1 MNAKAQT
8 HSPRAPAGRWH
19 RSEASTII
27 AVILVSVAI
36 LASLVV
42 ADRVFDIDYYD
53 LVRDPN
59 AIARNPGY
67 FGIVSNIGVILWIV
81 GAAAA
86 LQAFAATAAA
96 GAKPLRRTLLAGG
109 LFAALMGIDDFL
121 MLHEAV
127 ATTGIPEEI
136 VLVPHMILLCALCY
150 CAYTVRAATPRLLL
164 AGSVLSMGLSFA
176 ADMAPIQVGGATF
189 VEEAFKLV
197 GILFLTVYLVAI
209 SHQALRHGGASQR
222 PAIG

>member
-1 MNAKAQT
+1 MASVRSRNDHRRHLRFRR
-8 HSPRAPAGRWH
+8 HSR
-19 RSEASTII
+19 
-27 AVILVSVAI
+27 
-36 LASLVV
+36 SLVV
-42 ADRVFDIDYYD
+42 ADRVFGIDYYD

-67 FGIVSNIGVILWIV
+67 FGIVSNVGVIFWIV

-86 LQAFAATAAA
+86 FQAFAATAAA
-96 GAKPLRRTLLAGG
+96 GATPLRRTLLAGG

-127 ATTGIPEEI
+127 ATTGIPEEV
-136 VLVPHMILLCALCY
+136 VLVPHMMLLCALCY

-164 AGSVLSMGLSFA
+164 VGSVLSMGLSFA
-176 ADMAPIQVGGATF
+176 ADMAPIHVGGATF

-197 GILFLTVYLVAI
+197 GILFLSTYLITI

-222 PAIG
+222 PVIA

>member
-8 HSPRAPAGRWH
+8 HSPPAGAGRWH
-19 RSEASTII
+19 QSEAGTII

-36 LASLVV
+36 LALLVV
-42 ADRVFDIDYYD
+42 ADRVFGIDYYD

-67 FGIVSNIGVILWIV
+67 FGIVSNIGVIFWIV

-86 LQAFAATAAA
+86 LQAFAATRAE
-96 GAKPLRRTLLAGG
+96 GTTPLRRTLLAGG

-127 ATTGIPEEI
+127 ATTGIPEEV
-136 VLVPHMILLCALCY
+136 VLVPHMLVLCALCY

-164 AGSVLSMGLSFA
+164 VGSVLSMGLSFA
-176 ADMAPIQVGGATF
+176 ADMAPIHVGGATF

-197 GILFLTVYLVAI
+197 GILFLSAYLVTI
-209 SHQALRHGGASQR
+209 SHQALRHGGALQR

>member
-8 HSPRAPAGRWH
+8 HSPPVRAGRWH
-19 RSEASTII
+19 RSEASSII
-27 AVILVSVAI
+27 AVMLVSVGI

-42 ADRVFDIDYYD
+42 ADRVFGIDYYD

-59 AIARNPGY
+59 AIAHNPGY
-67 FGIVSNIGVILWIV
+67 FGLVSNIGIILWIF

-86 LQAFAATAAA
+86 LQAFAAT
-96 GAKPLRRTLLAGG
+96 GAEGATPLRRTLLAGG

-136 VLVPHMILLCALCY
+136 VLVPHMLVLFTLCY
-150 CAYTVRAATPRLLL
+150 CAYAVRAATPRLLL
-164 AGSVLSMGLSFA
+164 VGSVLSMGLSFA
-176 ADMAPIQVGGATF
+176 ADIAPIHVGGATF

-197 GILFLTVYLVAI
+197 GILFLTAYLVAI
-209 SHQALRHGGASQR
+209 SHKALRQGGASRR

>member
-1 MNAKAQT
+1 M
-8 HSPRAPAGRWH
+8 
-19 RSEASTII
+19 ASIGSRHDH

-42 ADRVFDIDYYD
+42 ADRVFGIDYYD
-53 LVRDPN
+53 LVRNPN

-67 FGIVSNIGVILWIV
+67 FGIVSNIGVIFWIV

-86 LQAFAATAAA
+86 LQAFAATRAE
-96 GAKPLRRTLLAGG
+96 GTTPLRRTLLAGG

-121 MLHEAV
+121 VLLKAV
-127 ATTGIPEEI
+127 ATTGIPEE
-136 VLVPHMILLCALCY
+136 VALVPHMLVLCALCY

-164 AGSVLSMGLSFA
+164 VGSVLSMGLSFA
-176 ADMAPIQVGGATF
+176 ADMAPIHVGGATF

-197 GILFLTVYLVAI
+197 GILFLSAYLVTI
-209 SHQALRHGGASQR
+209 SHQALQHGGASR
-222 PAIG
+222 HPAIG

>member
-1 MNAKAQT
+1 MSAKAQT
-8 HSPRAPAGRWH
+8 HSPPAPTGRWH
-19 RSEASTII
+19 RSEAGTII
-27 AVILVSVAI
+27 AVLLVSVVI

-42 ADRVFDIDYYD
+42 ADRVFGIDYYD

-86 LQAFAATAAA
+86 LQAFAATFDA
-96 GAKPLRRTLLAGG
+96 GTTALRRTLLAGG
-109 LFAALMGIDDFL
+109 LFSTLMGIDDFL

-127 ATTGIPEEI
+127 ATMGIPEEV
-136 VLVPHMILLCALCY
+136 VLVPHMILLGALCY
-150 CAYTVRAATPRLLL
+150 CAYTVRSATPRLLL
-164 AGSVLSMGLSFA
+164 VASVLSMGLSFA
-176 ADMAPIQVGGATF
+176 ADMAPIHVGGATF
-189 VEEAFKLV
+189 VEEAFKLI
-197 GILFLTVYLVAI
+197 GILFLTTYLVAI
-209 SHQALRHGGASQR
+209 SHQALRHGGASRR

>member
-1 MNAKAQT
+1 MSAKAQT
-8 HSPRAPAGRWH
+8 HSPKAPAGRWH
-19 RSEASTII
+19 RSEAGTII
-27 AVILVSVAI
+27 AVLLVSVAI

-42 ADRVFDIDYYD
+42 ADRVFGIDYYD

-67 FGIVSNIGVILWIV
+67 FGIVSNIGIIFWIV
-81 GAAAA
+81 GATAA
-86 LQAFAATAAA
+86 LQAFAATFVE
-96 GAKPLRRTLLAGG
+96 GATPLRRTLLAGG

-127 ATTGIPEEI
+127 ATMGIPEEV
-136 VLVPHMILLCALCY
+136 VLLPHMILLGALCS
-150 CAYTVRAATPRLLL
+150 CAYSVRAATPRLLL
-164 AGSVLSMGLSFA
+164 VGSVLSMGLSFA
-176 ADMAPIQVGGATF
+176 TDMAPVHVGGATF

-197 GILFLTVYLVAI
+197 GILFLTTYLVAI
-209 SHQALRHGGASQR
+209 SHQALRHGGAPKR